1 MFKLLPCWWLAL
13 AVTTFAQTTGVIT
26 GRVTERLSGQ
36 PVTQAKLI
44 ADNQTEISTDAEG
57 RYRFE
62 LAPGSYRLRVE
73 ANGYTPQALGTVNV
87 TAQFVTTLDVK
98 LDLAQIT
105 AATTISAGYN
115 VPTIDQPISTT
126 TLRRNELRALPGTA
140 GDVLRA
146 LSSLPGTTA
155 VSAQFGDLLVRGGLP
170 GENLTYI
177 DNIPLADFTYFS
189 EQYDSSSRG
198 GRAAVLAPDVFDRLE
213 FSAGGFGARYGDK
226 LSSALDV
233 TLRSANRDRWQGTA
247 FADFGIA
254 GASLEIPLSQRASW
268 FASVRRSYIDLA
280 FRILG
285 LNDIGRP
292 RNWDV
297 VNKLSYD
304 LTPRQKL
311 NVTAL
316 VFTERYTE
324 SATAAAKDEDPR
336 EKLIAERHTQRY
348 ILGATLSSTLGNK
361 ALSNLTAWGIGDH
374 NNGSFIRVQQNLLQ
388 RSRDLRE
395 SQFGVKEE
403 FTASFSPRLN
413 LAAGGGLIVQQ
424 GKIFTYERAGA
435 GFSYIGEEARAP
447 TRSNLLQIGNTVNG
461 YGYAQLNYQ
470 VLGRVS
476 VTPGV
481 RLDHYG
487 LLKQTLLS
495 PRVSARV
502 RLLRNVAL
510 NLAGGTY
517 YQPPTSFVLSLT
529 PLNRNLK
536 AQRADHFIAGLEWTP
551 SEAWRVTVETYQKN
565 YEFALAQIRRET
577 GNFYNSASGPVRGI
591 EFNAQRAF
599 TGRWTL
605 QASYAYVHARRRLRN
620 EYPLVPLDIV
630 RPHQLTLIGVT
641 GFKGFTIAPKLR
653 WASGLPYSPLTPI
666 RQPNRTYL
674 WELTNQAARNT
685 AHFARFFEIDLRV
698 ERKFNFKRCSIAP
711 YADIFNLTKHR
722 NEFQV
727 NYLSNGRLDTS
738 GERTLL
744 PLVGARLEF

>member
-1 MFKLLPCWWLAL
+1 MFKHLFWLWLVFTGTAW
-13 AVTTFAQTTGVIT
+13 AQTTGIVT

-36 PVTQAKLI
+36 PVPQAKFIVDEKTTL
-44 ADNQTEISTDAEG
+44 ETDAEG
-57 RYRFE
+57 RYRLE
-62 LAPGSYRLRVE
+62 LVPGSYRARIE
-73 ANGYTPQALGTVNV
+73 ASGYAPQMLGTLNV
-87 TAQFVTTLDVK
+87 TAQFVTTLDIK
-98 LDLAQIT
+98 LDLAQISE
-105 AATTISAGYN
+105 ATTISAGFN
-115 VPTIDQPISTT
+115 VPTLDQPVSTT

-170 GENLTYI
+170 NENLTFI

-189 EQYDSSSRG
+189 DQYESSGRG
-198 GRAAVLAPDVFDRLE
+198 GRSAVLAPDVFDRLE

-233 TLRSANRDRWQGTA
+233 TLRSANRDRLQGTA

-254 GASLEIPLSQRASW
+254 GASFEVPLSQRASW
-268 FASVRRSYIDLA
+268 FTSIRRSYIDLA

-285 LNDIGRP
+285 INDIGRP
-292 RNWDV
+292 RNWDL

-316 VFTERYTE
+316 VFTERYTQ

-336 EKLIAERHTQRY
+336 EQLSADRGTQRY
-348 ILGATLSSTLGNK
+348 ILGATLSSTLGTK
-361 ALSNLTAWGIGDH
+361 ALSNLTAWAIGDH
-374 NNGSFIRVQQNLLQ
+374 NNGSFTRLQTNLLQ
-388 RSRDLRE
+388 RTRDLRE

-424 GKIFTYERAGA
+424 GKVFTYERAGA

-447 TRSNLLQIGNTVNG
+447 TRSNLLKFGNTANG
-461 YGYAQLNYQ
+461 YAYAQLNYQ
-470 VLGRVS
+470 VLSRVS
-476 VTPGV
+476 LTPGV

-487 LLKQTLLS
+487 LLNQTLLS

-502 RLLRNVAL
+502 RLLRKVAL
-510 NLAGGTY
+510 NLAGGRY
-517 YQPPTSFVLSLT
+517 FQPPTSFVLALT
-529 PLNRNLK
+529 PQNRQLK

-551 SEAWRVTVETYQKN
+551 SENWRLTVETYQKN
-565 YEFALAQIRRET
+565 YEFALAQITRET
-577 GNFYNSASGPVRGI
+577 GNFYNSASGPVRGL

-605 QASYAYVHARRRLRN
+605 QASYAYIHARRRLRN
-620 EYPLVPLDIV
+620 EFPLVPLDNV
-630 RPHQLTLIGVT
+630 RPHQLTFIGIT
-641 GFKGFTIAPKLR
+641 GVKGFSIAPKLR
-653 WASGLPYSPLTPI
+653 WASGLPYSPLTPV
-666 RQPNRTYL
+666 RQANRSFL
-674 WELTNQAARNT
+674 WELPNQALRNT
-685 AHFARFFEIDLRV
+685 ANFKRFFQIDLRV
-698 ERKFNFKRCSIAP
+698 ERKFNFKRWSIAP
-711 YADIFNLTKHR
+711 YADMFNLTKHR

-727 NYLSNGRLDTS
+727 NYLSNGRLDTT